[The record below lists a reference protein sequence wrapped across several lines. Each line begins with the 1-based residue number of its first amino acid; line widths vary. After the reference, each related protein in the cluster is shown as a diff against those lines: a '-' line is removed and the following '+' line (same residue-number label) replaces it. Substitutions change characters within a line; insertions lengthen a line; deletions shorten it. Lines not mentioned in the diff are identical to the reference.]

1 VQAAPGTPLNAQD
14 PSAVASAT
22 GEPARPR
29 RVGLLLGVAALVLAA
44 DVISKAIV
52 VARMPDHA
60 PIRLLGG
67 LLTITLTRNGGAA
80 FSIGT
85 SMTIVFTAI
94 AVGVIIYILRTARN
108 LRSIGWAITLGLL
121 LGGAT
126 GNLLDRIFR
135 APGAFQGH
143 VVDWI
148 QLPDWPVFNLADSS
162 IVCAGVLVVL
172 LALRGIRLD
181 GTRPLAEASSSQ
193 PAISAPDLSA
203 PDLSAPDLSAP
214 DLSAPDLSAPDLSAP
229 DLSAPDLSAPDRP
242 SEPDPPDPDHSS
254 EPDRP
259 SEPDHA
265 SELDHSSDP
274 DYPKPEYPEPQSAV
288 SSQPDSSDR
297 MADEGR

>member
-1 VQAAPGTPLNAQD
+1 VQTARGTPLNAQGPEAAD
-14 PSAVASAT
+14 
-22 GEPARPR
+22 EPGRPR
-29 RVGLLLGVAALVLAA
+29 RVGLLLGVAGFVIAA

-52 VARMPDHA
+52 VAQMADHA

-94 AVGVIIYILRTARN
+94 AVGVIIYILRAARN

-135 APGAFQGH
+135 APGPFQGH

-172 LALRGIRLD
+172 LALHGIRLD
-181 GTRPLAEASSSQ
+181 GTRSDGTRPDSTSSDSTRPIPEASS
-193 PAISAPDLSA
+193 PGP
-203 PDLSAPDLSAP
+203 
-214 DLSAPDLSAPDLSAP
+214 
-229 DLSAPDLSAPDRP
+229 
-242 SEPDPPDPDHSS
+242 
-254 EPDRP
+254 
-259 SEPDHA
+259 
-265 SELDHSSDP
+265 SSDADP
-274 DYPKPEYPEPQSAV
+274 PEPQSAAPP
-288 SSQPDSSDR
+288 Q
-297 MADEGR
+297 ADPAEHLAEEGR

>member
-1 VQAAPGTPLNAQD
+1 VPDSTAPVAADEPL
-14 PSAVASAT
+14 
-22 GEPARPR
+22 RPR
-29 RVGLLLGVAALVLAA
+29 RVGLLLGVAAFVLAA

-94 AVGVIIYILRTARN
+94 AVGVIVFILRAARN

-126 GNLLDRIFR
+126 GNLVDRIFR
-135 APGAFQGH
+135 APGPFEGH

-148 QLPDWPVFNLADSS
+148 ELPHWPVFNLADSS

-181 GTRPLAEASSSQ
+181 GTRTIPEASSSRLPEASFPQ
-193 PAISAPDLSA
+193 PQPQ
-203 PDLSAPDLSAP
+203 PQP
-214 DLSAPDLSAPDLSAP
+214 
-229 DLSAPDLSAPDRP
+229 RP
-242 SEPDPPDPDHSS
+242 QPHPQPHADTSEPD
-254 EPDRP
+254 
-259 SEPDHA
+259 
-265 SELDHSSDP
+265 
-274 DYPKPEYPEPQSAV
+274 YPESEYPEPQSAA
-288 SSQPDSSDR
+288 PADSSSR
-297 MADEGR
+297 VADDGR

>member
-1 VQAAPGTPLNAQD
+1 MPT
-14 PSAVASAT
+14 
-22 GEPARPR
+22 RPR
-29 RVGLLLGVAALVLAA
+29 RLVLLLGVAAFVIAA

-52 VARMPDHA
+52 VARMAGHS

-94 AVGVIIYILRTARN
+94 AAGVIVYILRAARN

-126 GNLLDRIFR
+126 GNLVDRIFR

-148 QLPDWPVFNLADSS
+148 ELPHWPVFNLADSA

-172 LALRGIRLD
+172 LALLGVRLD
-181 GTRPLAEASSSQ
+181 GTRPVSGPTSSH
-193 PAISAPDLSA
+193 SAPAASA
-203 PDLSAPDLSAP
+203 SVPSDHPAEN
-214 DLSAPDLSAPDLSAP
+214 
-229 DLSAPDLSAPDRP
+229 DR
-242 SEPDPPDPDHSS
+242 
-254 EPDRP
+254 
-259 SEPDHA
+259 
-265 SELDHSSDP
+265 
-274 DYPKPEYPEPQSAV
+274 
-288 SSQPDSSDR
+288 
-297 MADEGR
+297 

>member
-1 VQAAPGTPLNAQD
+1 VQAARGAPLNAQSL
-14 PSAVASAT
+14 PP
-22 GEPARPR
+22 GRPR
-29 RVGLLLGVAALVLAA
+29 RVGLLLSVAAFVIAA
-44 DVISKAIV
+44 DAISKAIV
-52 VARMPDHA
+52 VSQMADHA

-67 LLTITLTRNGGAA
+67 LLTITLTRNAGAA

-94 AVGVIIYILRTARN
+94 AVGVIVYILRTARN

-135 APGAFQGH
+135 APGPFQGH

-181 GTRPLAEASSSQ
+181 GTRSVPETS
-193 PAISAPDLSA
+193 SAPAPVPPAPPASA
-203 PDLSAPDLSAP
+203 PSPPAPPASAPSPPA
-214 DLSAPDLSAPDLSAP
+214 
-229 DLSAPDLSAPDRP
+229 
-242 SEPDPPDPDHSS
+242 PPDPDNPKS
-254 EPDRP
+254 EYR
-259 SEPDHA
+259 
-265 SELDHSSDP
+265 
-274 DYPKPEYPEPQSAV
+274 V
-288 SSQPDSSDR
+288 
-297 MADEGR
+297 ADEGR

>member
-1 VQAAPGTPLNAQD
+1 V
-14 PSAVASAT
+14 AVF
-22 GEPARPR
+22 
-29 RVGLLLGVAALVLAA
+29 VIAA

-52 VARMPDHA
+52 VAEMPRHT

-94 AVGVIIYILRTARN
+94 ALGVILYILRAARN

-135 APGAFQGH
+135 APGLFQGH

-148 QLPDWPVFNLADSS
+148 ELPHWPVFNLADSA

-181 GTRPLAEASSSQ
+181 GTRATGQADSGQ
-193 PAISAPDLSA
+193 PASPV
-203 PDLSAPDLSAP
+203 
-214 DLSAPDLSAPDLSAP
+214 
-229 DLSAPDLSAPDRP
+229 R
-242 SEPDPPDPDHSS
+242 
-254 EPDRP
+254 R
-259 SEPDHA
+259 
-265 SELDHSSDP
+265 
-274 DYPKPEYPEPQSAV
+274 
-288 SSQPDSSDR
+288 
-297 MADEGR
+297 

>member
-1 VQAAPGTPLNAQD
+1 
-14 PSAVASAT
+14 VA
-22 GEPARPR
+22 GF
-29 RVGLLLGVAALVLAA
+29 VLAA

-52 VARMPDHA
+52 VARMAGHP

-67 LLTITLTRNGGAA
+67 ALTITLTRNGGAA

-94 AVGVIIYILRTARN
+94 AVGVIVYILRTARN

-135 APGAFQGH
+135 APGPFQGH

-181 GTRPLAEASSSQ
+181 GTRPIPEANSSQ
-193 PAISAPDLSA
+193 PAISD
-203 PDLSAPDLSAP
+203 
-214 DLSAPDLSAPDLSAP
+214 
-229 DLSAPDLSAPDRP
+229 
-242 SEPDPPDPDHSS
+242 PDPSALH
-254 EPDRP
+254 R
-259 SEPDHA
+259 
-265 SELDHSSDP
+265 SDP
-274 DYPKPEYPEPQSAV
+274 DNPKSEYPEPQSAV
-288 SSQPDSSDR
+288 ACQADSPDR
-297 MADEGR
+297 AADDGR